1 MRAVRVVHNSR
12 MTADRRHVL
21 TPDALTMMDAI
32 ARTGSFAAAAREL
45 GKVPSALTYNV
56 RQLEEALDVLLF
68 DRSSRQAQPTA
79 AGLELLHEGRR
90 LLQELE
96 AVANRVKRVANGWEA
111 TLSISVEDIL
121 STDTMFDLVETFC
134 SLRPEPGAT
143 QGPATRLR
151 LRSDVLAGTW
161 EALISGQVDLAIGVA
176 GEHPNPGGVELRPLG
191 EVPFVFCV
199 APHHPLADQAR
210 GAAFAAGW
218 GGSAGAGFGKA
229 TGKSHGEPPSP
240 HTIPALEHDQLV
252 PHRAV
257 AVADTAQRLQPLT
270 RNLLPGQ
277 DVLTVPTMRAKLQAL
292 LRGLGC
298 GYLPEPLARPW
309 LAAGRLVRLQTVSGE
324 PVATLHYA
332 WRADRGPASLG
343 RALQWWLAQLESPTT
358 RRALVERHSA
368 DGLDLAQPPGPST
381 SPAVAGVKAP
391 KSKR

>member
-1 MRAVRVVHNSR
+1 
-12 MTADRRHVL
+12 MTDRRHVL
-21 TPDALTMMDAI
+21 TPDALAMMDAI

-96 AVANRVKRVANGWEA
+96 AVANRVKRVASGWEA

-121 STDTMFDLVETFC
+121 STATVFDLVEAFC

-176 GEHPNPGGVELRPLG
+176 GEHPNPGGVEIRPLG

-199 APHHPLADQAR
+199 APHHPLADSGR
-210 GAAFAAGW
+210 
-218 GGSAGAGFGKA
+218 SAGLSGGWE
-229 TGKSHGEPPSP
+229 SHGGTGTGRPKLPVQTPSP
-240 HTIPALEHDQLV
+240 PLEHDQLI

-277 DVLTVPTMRAKLQAL
+277 DVLTVPTMRAKLEAL

-324 PVATLHYA
+324 PVAKLHYA
-332 WRADRGPASLG
+332 WRAERGPASLG

-358 RRALVERHSA
+358 RRALVERHAA
-368 DGLDLAQPPGPST
+368 DGLDLAGTLSPSAA
-381 SPAVAGVKAP
+381 PARAVAKAA
-391 KSKR
+391 KSRR